1 MDFKKCNRCGSFY
14 LSDGDVCPKCNTRD
28 TFELSTFK
36 KYIEKN
42 GTNFSINEI
51 SQELGIQVSNL
62 NRYLGYKELSK
73 YAEDFIPKKDKQS
86 KDQENLQ

>member
-14 LSDGDVCPKCNTRD
+14 LSDGDVCPKCNTKD

-42 GTNFSINEI
+42 GTDFTINEI

-62 NRYLGYKELSK
+62 NRFLGYDELSK
-73 YAEDFIPKKDKQS
+73 YAKDFMPKDK
-86 KDQENLQ
+86 ETL